1 MKLFLEMEV
10 ILEKIR
16 DFADQAHGNQ
26 LRKYTPERYI
36 VHPVRVMELCKP
48 YTNNVAVL
56 ASALLHDVLEDTPV
70 TENQIRGFLKELMD
84 DNAVEQTLRLVV
96 ELTDVYVKSSYPRLN
111 RRQRKAKEAER
122 IKETSVA
129 AQTVKYAD
137 ILDNCREIATHDKE
151 FAPVF
156 LKECRTLLN
165 VMDKGDSSLRAAA
178 LKAVEDNLQSLK
190 KRI

>member
-1 MKLFLEMEV
+1 MEA

-26 LRKYTPERYI
+26 LRKYTPDRYI

-48 YTNNVAVL
+48 YTDNVAVL

-70 TENQIRGFLKELMD
+70 TEDQIRDFLKGLMD
-84 DNAVEQTLRLVV
+84 DDTVELTLKLVV

-137 ILDNCREIATHDKE
+137 ILDNCQEITEHDKQ

-156 LKECRTLLN
+156 LQECRTLLN
-165 VMDKGDSSLRAAA
+165 VMNKGNSSLRAAA
-178 LKAVEDNLQSLK
+178 LKVVEDKLKSLNK
-190 KRI
+190 HH